1 MGKYKISFK
10 KSASKELL
18 KIPKN
23 DVQRLL
29 NRIEPLSQNPR
40 PTGSQKLSYM
50 ELYRIRQ
57 GDYRIVYTILDDS
70 LEVHIIKITN
80 HKYSNI

>member
-1 MGKYKISFK
+1 M
-10 KSASKELL
+10 
-18 KIPKN
+18 
-23 DVQRLL
+23 QRLL

-40 PTGSQKLSYM
+40 PTGSQKLSHM

-57 GDYRIVYTILDDS
+57 GDYKIVYTILDDS